1 MMMKEYARKKKKI
14 YAVICDVFL
23 SLFCVY
29 ITRVCFKC
37 DLRVYDD
44 DDDDDDDS
52 GTSNSPCSYRQ
63 PTGNGQSFARRY
75 CKHSERLCSCA
86 ICTASEFH
94 GALAVSRKYFKQ
106 SK

>member
-1 MMMKEYARKKKKI
+1 MTI
-14 YAVICDVFL
+14 
-23 SLFCVY
+23 SLVLYMCVC

-44 DDDDDDDS
+44 DDDDNDDS

-75 CKHSERLCSCA
+75 CKHSWRLRSCA
-86 ICTASEFH
+86 LRTALRSH
-94 GALAVSRKYFKQ
+94 GALAVSCKYFNQAK
-106 SK
+106 